1 MKTSEEMDQNYKA
14 VQHGNDVT
22 DFKQVDNRASKH
34 VLRKK
39 VLSQYHRSH
48 MERKFICSSIG
59 TIVAFRLETKGF
71 STTSYKGLMRPI
83 LMNATVNN

>member
-1 MKTSEEMDQNYKA
+1 MNTSEEMDQYYKA

-34 VLRKK
+34 VLGKK
-39 VLSQYHRSH
+39 VLSRYHKSH
-48 MERKFICSSIG
+48 IERKFVCSSIG
-59 TIVAFRLETKGF
+59 TIFAFHLETKGF

-83 LMNATVNN
+83 LMNAAVNN